1 MQWTIAHDAVFC
13 AARQEYSSFIA
24 NAIQTERNN
33 SMNRLAIAAL
43 SLAAFAAHAE
53 SADPRGQFAAAAAG
67 QATRADVQAQLAGSR
82 QAGVNPWSTS
92 YNPLKS
98 FQGSRTRAEVRAE
111 YIASRDSVA
120 AMTREDS
127 GSAYLAARPAGSREA
142 RHLAGQPVNAQ

>member
-1 MQWTIAHDAVFC
+1 MNKLLVCGIA
-13 AARQEYSSFIA
+13 
-24 NAIQTERNN
+24 
-33 SMNRLAIAAL
+33 LAAL
-43 SLAAFAAHAE
+43 TAC
-53 SADPRGQFAAAAAG
+53 
-67 QATRADVQAQLAGSR
+67 
-82 QAGVNPWSTS
+82 STA

-98 FQGSRTRAEVRAE
+98 FQGSRSRAEVRAE